1 MYGNATLQN
10 KDPFDGIK
18 AIGLEIKFPH
28 VIKVNIHCIFVTVT
42 VSVIVPF
49 QINIKSFFWT
59 FVCLTKKKQAPCTQI
74 SALSRISGTPWAPLE
89 LPKANII

>member
-49 QINIKSFFWT
+49 QINIKSFF
-59 FVCLTKKKQAPCTQI
+59 
-74 SALSRISGTPWAPLE
+74 
-89 LPKANII
+89 